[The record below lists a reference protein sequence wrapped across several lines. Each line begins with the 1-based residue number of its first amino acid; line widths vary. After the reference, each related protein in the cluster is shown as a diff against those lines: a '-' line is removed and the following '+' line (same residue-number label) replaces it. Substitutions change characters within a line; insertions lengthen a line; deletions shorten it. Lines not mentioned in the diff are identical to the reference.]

1 MAVMRRITG
10 AADGAAVRVGEM
22 MLALPLGCFLGY
34 QFAQGMV
41 AAISTD
47 VVQMPFT
54 ISRRSFALASVVVAA
69 ALAAVALV
77 QRRVGRGDLVLALK
91 ARD

>member
-1 MAVMRRITG
+1 MALARKITG

-22 MLALPLGCFLGY
+22 MLALPLGRGLGY
-34 QFAQGMV
+34 QFAQGTV

-54 ISRRSFALASVVVAA
+54 IPRRTFALASVVVAA
-69 ALAAVALV
+69 LGAVALV

-91 ARD
+91 ARE